1 MPRLFEVPVLAALF
15 LLAAPIGCGA
25 QEVGEECEDVGDDD
39 ECEDGAICT
48 NDGASPAAYCAWLCE
63 NDDHCPPDFECNGI
77 SGTSA
82 KSCQPK
88 K

>member
-1 MPRLFEVPVLAALF
+1 MSSLLKVPVLVALF
-15 LLAAPIGCGA
+15 AFAPLGCGP

-48 NDGASPAAYCAWLCE
+48 NDGDRPDGYCAWVCE
-63 NDDHCPPDFECNGI
+63 NNDHCPPGFECNGI
-77 SGTSA
+77 ANSRA